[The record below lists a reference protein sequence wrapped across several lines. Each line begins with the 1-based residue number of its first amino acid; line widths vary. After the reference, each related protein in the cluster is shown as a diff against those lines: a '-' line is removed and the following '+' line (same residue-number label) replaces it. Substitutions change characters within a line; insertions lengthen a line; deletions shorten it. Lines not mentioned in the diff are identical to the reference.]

1 MNGSRSGTQPGG
13 GRTSATPRDLAEL
26 KERQAH
32 REDERKETAE
42 QRTGRHAA
50 PRDRGGDRGSRP
62 GQAEKGVAPDGG
74 IPGGRPPDE
83 P

>member
-1 MNGSRSGTQPGG
+1 MNEPRSRTRPGG

-32 REDERKETAE
+32 RAE
-42 QRTGRHAA
+42 KHQDAGQQGSGRHAA
-50 PRDRGGDRGSRP
+50 PRGRGGDRGGRHGP
-62 GQAEKGVAPDGG
+62 AEKGVAPDGG